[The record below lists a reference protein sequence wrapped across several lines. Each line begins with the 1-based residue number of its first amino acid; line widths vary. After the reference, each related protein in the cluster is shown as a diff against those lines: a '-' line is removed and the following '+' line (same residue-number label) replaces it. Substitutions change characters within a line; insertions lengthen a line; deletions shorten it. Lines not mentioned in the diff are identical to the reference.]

1 MHWAN
6 LKFSGHVFLIY
17 MSVIDFDNSEEECKK
32 TLTEK
37 PKNNIDEANQEEG
50 NDGGA
55 NEESL
60 YILGASEKKM
70 RSELV
75 KFDTLDDE
83 SINYIAFD
91 KIISQ
96 TQAMHKII
104 NRAEKL
110 ARCDLPVLIYGQAG
124 TGKSMIAEAIHNASS
139 RRSNPFVAVKCA
151 ALLPRYI
158 ESDFFGSVSENATG
172 KSYPVMGFVEQA
184 DGGTLCLDEID
195 ALPAFI
201 QVQLLKI
208 IQTGEYRRIGDDKV
222 RRLNVRVIGATSK
235 NLTEQIRL
243 GNFRTDLFYAISI
256 GVMSMPSLQERKGDL
271 IYLSN
276 YFLRQIN
283 QASSTRSDYVP
294 KKLSPK
300 ARNLIL
306 NYSWPGNV
314 RELYA
319 TILRATIWN
328 DHEKITYEDLKEAL
342 LLGIH

>member
-1 MHWAN
+1 
-6 LKFSGHVFLIY
+6 
-17 MSVIDFDNSEEECKK
+17 MSVIDFNNSEKENEESLVEG
-32 TLTEK
+32 TGDNGAED
-37 PKNNIDEANQEEG
+37 NN
-50 NDGGA
+50 
-55 NEESL
+55 ESL

-70 RSELV
+70 RSELL
-75 KFDTLDDE
+75 KFNEPDDE
-83 SINYIAFD
+83 TINYVAFNN
-91 KIISQ
+91 IISQ
-96 TQAMHKII
+96 TQEMHNII
-104 NRAEKL
+104 NRSERL

-151 ALLPRYI
+151 ALMPGYI
-158 ESDFFGSVSENATG
+158 ETDFFGGSSENTFAN
-172 KSYPVMGFVEQA
+172 SSAAIGFVEQA
-184 DGGTLCLDEID
+184 NGGTLCLDELD

-201 QVQLLKI
+201 QVQFLKI
-208 IQTGEYRRIGDDKV
+208 IQTGEFRRVGDDKV
-222 RRLNVRVIGATSK
+222 RKVDVRIITATSK

-256 GVMSMPSLQERKGDL
+256 GVINVPSLRKRKGDL
-271 IYLSN
+271 IYLAN

-283 QASSTRSDYVP
+283 QASSSRSDYVP
-294 KKLSPK
+294 KKLSSK

-319 TILRATIWN
+319 TLLRATIWI

>member
-1 MHWAN
+1 
-6 LKFSGHVFLIY
+6 
-17 MSVIDFDNSEEECKK
+17 MSVIGINNSDEEC
-32 TLTEK
+32 
-37 PKNNIDEANQEEG
+37 DEALAERIE
-50 NDGGA
+50 DKRA
-55 NEESL
+55 EAKDESL

-70 RSELV
+70 RSELI
-75 KFDTLDDE
+75 KIDTSDDE
-83 SINYIAFD
+83 AINYLAFNS
-91 KIISQ
+91 IISQ
-96 TQAMHKII
+96 TQEMHNII
-104 NRAEKL
+104 NRAERM

-139 RRSNPFVAVKCA
+139 RRLYPFVAVKCA
-151 ALLPRYI
+151 ALMPRYI
-158 ESDFFGSVSENATG
+158 ETDFFGGTEEKAFG
-172 KSYPVMGFVEQA
+172 KSRLALGFVEQA
-184 DGGTLCLDEID
+184 DGGTLCLDELD

-222 RRLNVRVIGATSK
+222 RKVNVRIITATSK

-243 GNFRTDLFYAISI
+243 GHFRTDLYYAISI
-256 GVMSMPSLQERKGDL
+256 GVINLPPLQERKGDL
-271 IYLSN
+271 IYLAN
-276 YFLRQIN
+276 YFLKQIN
-283 QASSTRSDYVP
+283 QASSSQSEYIP

-300 ARNLIL
+300 ARTLIL

-319 TILRATIWN
+319 TLLRATIWI

>member
-1 MHWAN
+1 
-6 LKFSGHVFLIY
+6 
-17 MSVIDFDNSEEECKK
+17 MSVIDFNNSEKESEES
-32 TLTEK
+32 LV
-37 PKNNIDEANQEEG
+37 EG
-50 NDGGA
+50 TADDRAEDND
-55 NEESL
+55 ESL

-70 RSELV
+70 RSELL
-75 KFDTLDDE
+75 KFNESDDE
-83 SINYIAFD
+83 TINYVAFNN
-91 KIISQ
+91 IISQ
-96 TQAMHKII
+96 TQEMHNII
-104 NRAEKL
+104 NRSERL

-151 ALLPRYI
+151 ALMPEYI
-158 ESDFFGSVSENATG
+158 ETDFFGNSSENAIA
-172 KSYPVMGFVEQA
+172 KSGAAIGFVEQA
-184 DGGTLCLDEID
+184 NGGTLCLDELD

-201 QVQLLKI
+201 QVQFLKI
-208 IQTGEYRRIGDDKV
+208 IQTGEFRRVGDDEVRKV
-222 RRLNVRVIGATSK
+222 DVRIITATSK

-256 GVMSMPSLQERKGDL
+256 GVINVPSLRKRRGDL
-271 IYLSN
+271 IYLAN

-283 QASSTRSDYVP
+283 QASSSRSDYVP

-319 TILRATIWN
+319 TLLRATIWI